1 MKRIVFLTG
10 TRADFGKMKPLMS
23 MCEKMDGYELYVYV
37 SGMHLL
43 PQYGSTYRE
52 VEKENY
58 KNTTMQP
65 LHEFTTFMDINLSRL
80 IADFSEYVRNVRP
93 DMIIVH
99 GDRIDALGGAIVA
112 MLNGILLG
120 HIEGGEVTGTVDE
133 SIRHAISK
141 MANLHFVSN
150 EESAIRLRQLGE
162 EENCIFVIGS
172 PDIDIMV
179 SNDLPPLER
188 VRKKQDVPFTDYAI
202 LIYHPVV
209 SEVEKLDQDMDE
221 VLGALR
227 TTGKNYIVIYP
238 NNDTGSQ
245 IILQKYKA
253 LAGDTRFRFYPS
265 IPFEDFLVL
274 LKGAEFIVGN
284 SSCGVRE
291 ACVYGV
297 PAIDVGT
304 RQKNRYS
311 LELLANIQHTEPK
324 QQEIL
329 DAIRCVNEYR
339 IASSYFG
346 TGDSAAKFAAIIQD
360 DATWDI
366 NVQKR
371 FLDTV
376 DTRREIQ
383 IYHNEVCF

>member
-23 MCEKMDGYELYVYV
+23 TCEKLDRFELYVYV

-80 IADFSEYVRNVRP
+80 IADFSEYVRNVQP

-179 SNDLPPLER
+179 SKDLPSLEH
-188 VRKKQDVPFTDYAI
+188 VRKKQNVPYDDYAI

-209 SEVEKLDQDMDE
+209 SEVEQLNQDMDE
-221 VLGALR
+221 VLRALQMS
-227 TTGKNYIVIYP
+227 GKNYIVIYP

-245 IILQKYKA
+245 IILEKYKA
-253 LAGDTRFRFYPS
+253 LADNVHFRFYPS

-274 LKGAEFIVGN
+274 LRGAEFIVGN

-311 LELLANIQHTEPK
+311 LELLANIQHTEPE
-324 QQEIL
+324 QEKL
-329 DAIRCVNEYR
+329 LNAIRSVNEYR

-346 TGDSAAKFAAIIQD
+346 TGDSAKKFAAIIQD
-360 DATWDI
+360 SATWNV

-371 FLDTV
+371 FLDTA

>member
-1 MKRIVFLTG
+1 MKKIVFLTG
-10 TRADFGKMKPLMS
+10 TRADFGKMKPLMNI
-23 MCEKMDGYELYVYV
+23 CERLEEFELYVYV

-52 VEKENY
+52 VANENY

-65 LHEFTTFMDINLSRL
+65 HHEFSDCMDINLSRL
-80 IADFSEYVRNVRP
+80 IADFSEYVKTVRP
-93 DMIIVH
+93 DMIVVH

-172 PDIDIMV
+172 PDIDIML
-179 SNDLPPLER
+179 SGGLPALDFVLE
-188 VRKKQDVPFTDYAI
+188 KQGIPFRQYAI

-209 SEVEKLDQDMDE
+209 SEVDRLAQDMDE
-221 VLGALR
+221 VVRAVC
-227 TTGKNYIVIYP
+227 TTNKNYIVIYP

-245 IILQKYKA
+245 IILQKYQT
-253 LAGDTRFRFYPS
+253 LSDDPHFCLYPS

-274 LKGAEFIVGN
+274 LKNAEFILGN

-311 LELLANIQHTEPK
+311 LELLANIQHVEPERK
-324 QQEIL
+324 AIL
-329 DAIRCVNEYR
+329 DAVSHVNEYR

-346 TGDSAAKFAAIIQD
+346 TGKSAEKFAAIIRNE
-360 DATWDI
+360 ATWNV

-371 FLDTV
+371 FLDTA

>member
-23 MCEKMDGYELYVYV
+23 TCEKLDRFELYVYV

-80 IADFSEYVRNVRP
+80 IADFSEYVRNVQP

-253 LAGDTRFRFYPS
+253 LAGDTHFRFYPS

>member
-23 MCEKMDGYELYVYV
+23 TCEKLDRFELYVYV

-80 IADFSEYVRNVRP
+80 IADFSEYVRNVQP

-162 EENCIFVIGS
+162 EENCTFVIGS

-179 SNDLPPLER
+179 SKDLPSLEH
-188 VRKKQDVPFTDYAI
+188 VRKKQNVPYDDYAI

-209 SEVEKLDQDMDE
+209 SEVEQLNQDMDE
-221 VLGALR
+221 VLRALQMS
-227 TTGKNYIVIYP
+227 GKNYIVIYP

-245 IILQKYKA
+245 IILEKYKA
-253 LAGDTRFRFYPS
+253 LADNVHFRFYPS

-274 LKGAEFIVGN
+274 LRGAEFIVGN

-311 LELLANIQHTEPK
+311 LELLANIQHTEPE
-324 QQEIL
+324 QEKL
-329 DAIRCVNEYR
+329 LNAIRSVNEYR

-346 TGDSAAKFAAIIQD
+346 TGDSAKKFAAIIQD
-360 DATWDI
+360 SATWNV

-371 FLDTV
+371 FLDTA

>member
-172 PDIDIMV
+172 PDIDIML

>member
-23 MCEKMDGYELYVYV
+23 TCEKLDGFELYVYV

-80 IADFSEYVRNVRP
+80 IADFSEYVRNVQP

-162 EENCIFVIGS
+162 EENCTFVIGS

-179 SNDLPPLER
+179 SKDLPSLEH
-188 VRKKQDVPFTDYAI
+188 VRKKQNVPYDDYAI

-209 SEVEKLDQDMDE
+209 SEVEQLNQDMDE
-221 VLGALR
+221 VLRALQMS
-227 TTGKNYIVIYP
+227 GKNYIVIYP

-245 IILQKYKA
+245 IILEKYKA
-253 LAGDTRFRFYPS
+253 LADNVHFRFYPS

-274 LKGAEFIVGN
+274 LRGAEFIVGN

-311 LELLANIQHTEPK
+311 LELLANIQHTEPE
-324 QQEIL
+324 QEKL
-329 DAIRCVNEYR
+329 LNAIRSVNEYR

-346 TGDSAAKFAAIIQD
+346 TGDSAKKFAAIIQD
-360 DATWDI
+360 SATWNV

-371 FLDTV
+371 FLDTA

>member
-1 MKRIVFLTG
+1 MKKIVFLTG

-23 MCEKMDGYELYVYV
+23 VCDKLDGFELYVYV

-43 PQYGSTYRE
+43 PQFGSTYRE

-58 KNTTMQP
+58 RNTTMQP
-65 LHEFTTFMDINLSRL
+65 LREFTSRMDINLSRL
-80 IADFSEYVRNVRP
+80 IADFSEYVKNVKP
-93 DMIIVH
+93 DMIFVH

-162 EENCIFVIGS
+162 EENSIFVIGS
-172 PDIDIMV
+172 PDIDIMM
-179 SNDLPPLER
+179 SHDLPTLDR
-188 VRKKQDVPFTDYAI
+188 VRKKHKIPFENFAI

-209 SEVEKLDQDMDE
+209 SEVDRLGDDMDE
-221 VLGALR
+221 VICALQMS
-227 TTGKNYIVIYP
+227 GKNYVVIYP

-245 IILQKYKA
+245 IILQKYKT
-253 LAGDTRFRFYPS
+253 LASEPHFCFYPS

-274 LKGAEFIVGN
+274 LRNADFIVGN

-311 LELLANIQHTEPK
+311 PELLANIQHVDPRREAIG
-324 QQEIL
+324 E
-329 DAIRCVNEYR
+329 AIRHVDEYR
-339 IASSYFG
+339 ITSSYFG
-346 TGDSAAKFAAIIQD
+346 TGNSAKQFATIIQD
-360 DATWDI
+360 KATWRVD
-366 NVQKR
+366 VQKR
-371 FLDTV
+371 FFDTD

>member
-1 MKRIVFLTG
+1 MKKIVFLTG
-10 TRADFGKMKPLMS
+10 TRADFGKMKPLMNI
-23 MCEKMDGYELYVYV
+23 CEKLEEFEMYVYV

-58 KNTTMQP
+58 KNITMQP
-65 LHEFTTFMDINLSRL
+65 LHEFTACMDINLSRL
-80 IADFSEYVRNVRP
+80 IADFSEYIKDVQP

-172 PDIDIMV
+172 PDIDIML
-179 SNDLPPLER
+179 SNELPPLDF
-188 VRKKQDVPFTDYAI
+188 VQKKQKIPFERFAI

-209 SEVEKLDQDMDE
+209 SEVDRLNHDMDE
-221 VLGALR
+221 VIHAMC
-227 TTGKNYIVIYP
+227 TSEKNYIIIYP

-245 IILQKYKA
+245 IILQRYKN
-253 LAGDTRFRFYPS
+253 LMDDPHYRFYPS

-274 LKGAEFIVGN
+274 LKNAEFILGN

-304 RQKNRYS
+304 RQENRYS
-311 LELLANIQHTEPK
+311 PELLANIQHVDPERK
-324 QQEIL
+324 VIAE
-329 DAIRCVNEYR
+329 AINHVSEYR

-346 TGDSAAKFAAIIQD
+346 TGKSAEKFAAIIKD
-360 DATWDI
+360 EKTWNV

-371 FLDTV
+371 FLDTA

>member
-1 MKRIVFLTG
+1 MRKIVFLTG
-10 TRADFGKMKPLMS
+10 TRADFGKMKPLMNI
-23 MCEKMDGYELYVYV
+23 CETLENFELYVYV

-43 PQYGSTYRE
+43 PQYGSTYKE

-65 LHEFTTFMDINLSRL
+65 LHEFTTCMDINLSRL
-80 IADFSEYVRNVRP
+80 IADFSRYVKNVQP
-93 DMIIVH
+93 DMIVVH

-112 MLNGILLG
+112 MLNSILLG

-172 PDIDIMV
+172 PDIDIMM
-179 SNDLPPLER
+179 SQALPTLQH
-188 VRKKQDVPFTDYAI
+188 VREKHKIPFDNYAI

-209 SEVEKLDQDMDE
+209 SEVDKLNHDMDE
-221 VLGALR
+221 ILHAMHISE
-227 TTGKNYIVIYP
+227 KNYVVIYP

-245 IILQKYKA
+245 IILQKYQV
-253 LAGDTRFRFYPS
+253 LANDLHFRFYPS

-274 LKGAEFIVGN
+274 LKNAEFILGN

-311 LELLANIQHTEPK
+311 PAVLANIQHVDPECK
-324 QQEIL
+324 
-329 DAIRCVNEYR
+329 AIIEATKHIDEYR
-339 IASSYFG
+339 IPSSYFG
-346 TGDSAAKFAAIIQD
+346 MGNSAEKFAAIIQD
-360 DATWDI
+360 EATWNV

-371 FLDTV
+371 FMDTN

>member
-23 MCEKMDGYELYVYV
+23 TCEKLDGFELYVYV

-80 IADFSEYVRNVRP
+80 IADFSEYVRNVQP

-179 SNDLPPLER
+179 SKDLPSLEY
-188 VRKKQDVPFTDYAI
+188 VRKKQNVPYDDYAI

-209 SEVEKLDQDMDE
+209 SEVEQLSQDMDE
-221 VLGALR
+221 VLRALQISGR
-227 TTGKNYIVIYP
+227 NYIVIYP

-245 IILQKYKA
+245 IILQKYKT
-253 LAGDTRFRFYPS
+253 LADDEHFCFYPS

-274 LKGAEFIVGN
+274 LKGAKFIVGN
-284 SSCGVRE
+284 SSCGIRE

-311 LELLANIQHTEPK
+311 LELLANIQHTEPETK
-324 QQEIL
+324 GIL
-329 DAIRCVNEYR
+329 DAIHCVNEYR

-346 TGDSAAKFAAIIQD
+346 MGDSAAKFAAIIQD
-360 DATWDI
+360 DTTWNV

-371 FLDTV
+371 FLDTA